1 MGIFHARLTLTT
13 IERMFQQREWRYE
26 VVDEQLITGFDG
38 VPMIL
43 SVDERREILLLEA
56 PLVPGRGMP
65 GYRPAKPEGERDV
78 GTYLSAVNYRLA
90 LGAFTRDH
98 HDGEIRYECS
108 VPASGG
114 ILTIDQLEQVIDV
127 ALAAMSVRGPKIV
140 DLLLGHTT
148 LRHALAELD
157 NGGESMPPVAVV

>member
-1 MGIFHARLTLTT
+1 MGLFRARLTLST
-13 IERMFQQREWRYE
+13 IERMFQQRSWRYE
-26 VVDEQLITGFDG
+26 MVDEHLVTGFEG
-38 VPMIL
+38 VLMIL
-43 SVDERREILLLEA
+43 SVDEEREILLFES
-56 PLVPGRGMP
+56 PVIPGRGMP

-108 VPASGG
+108 VPVSGG
-114 ILTIDQLEQVIDV
+114 ILSLEQLEQVIGV
-127 ALAAMSVRGPKIV
+127 TLAAISVRGPTIV
-140 DLLLGHTT
+140 DLLMGRTT

-157 NGGESMPPVAVV
+157 DDGHSMTPAAVV